1 MGTGDDRVEF
11 GIALQRVDGPGEQ
24 ARAFEA
30 LGYDYV
36 SCGEH
41 VCFNVPSSNSFV
53 SLSVAAGATT
63 RIRLINSIALV
74 PLYPPALLAKLGAA
88 LDVASNGRFSFGVG
102 IGGEIAR
109 EFEACGVPVH
119 ERGARTNEALEII
132 TRLWSEP
139 SVDFEGRFVSFRGA
153 SIEPKPVQQPR
164 PPIWISGR
172 KDGAMRRTAR
182 FGDGW
187 LPYMYTPDMLSS
199 SLATIRAEAGDPV
212 GYLQADARVLP
223 FADASFDTAFSAY
236 GAVPFVADPERVMA
250 EVARVLRPGG
260 TWAFSVTHPIR
271 WAFPDDP
278 GEHGLTA
285 TRSYFDRTPYVEAA
299 DDGEVVYAEHHRT
312 LGDRVRDVVGAGLA
326 LVDLVEPEWPEGHD
340 RVWGGWSPLRGRR
353 LPGTAILVT
362 RRT

>member
-139 SVDFEGRFVSFRGA
+139 SVDFAGRFVSFTGA
-153 SIEPKPVQQPR
+153 SIEPKPVQSPR

-187 LPYMYTPDMLSS
+187 LPYMYTPDMLTS
-199 SLATIRAEAGDPV
+199 SLDTIRADADGRPVRGGLFIWGAVHADRQTAHDMAVATLSKTYAQDFSKLVSRYAFAGTPTDVIDQLRTFVDAGARTIIVSFAVP
-212 GYLQADARVLP
+212 LNALAATQQLFADEVLP
-223 FADASFDTAFSAY
+223 AF
-236 GAVPFVADPERVMA
+236 R
-250 EVARVLRPGG
+250 
-260 TWAFSVTHPIR
+260 
-271 WAFPDDP
+271 
-278 GEHGLTA
+278 
-285 TRSYFDRTPYVEAA
+285 
-299 DDGEVVYAEHHRT
+299 
-312 LGDRVRDVVGAGLA
+312 
-326 LVDLVEPEWPEGHD
+326 
-340 RVWGGWSPLRGRR
+340 
-353 LPGTAILVT
+353 
-362 RRT
+362 